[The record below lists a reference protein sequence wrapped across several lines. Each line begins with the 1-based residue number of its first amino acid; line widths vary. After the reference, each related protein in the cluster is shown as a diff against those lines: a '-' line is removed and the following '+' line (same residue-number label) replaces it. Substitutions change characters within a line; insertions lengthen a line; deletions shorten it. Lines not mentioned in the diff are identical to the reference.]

1 MYTNPPL
8 VTRIDLNAIAH
19 NTEVLKRQAGEA
31 QLVCVV
37 KADAYNHG
45 VERCV
50 PVMDAHGADAF
61 GVATLAEAR
70 QVRALTDKPVI
81 AWLWSPAEEL
91 PEGVELAAPTREHLR
106 KLIDAPQCPT
116 TYLKLDTGMHRSG
129 FDEAEWD
136 EVFAEAAAAE
146 RAGKLRVAGLMS
158 HLAAADDPADPYTD
172 TQAERFRDALAR
184 ARAAGLDPERSHL
197 ANSSAA
203 WTRPDLLFG
212 QVRPGL
218 SLYGFDPVAV
228 PDDHAP
234 GERAATPEAAGRGL
248 RPAMT
253 WAARV
258 IAVKRLAA
266 GDPVS
271 YGLTWRAPQDG
282 FTALVPAGYADG
294 IARAWQPNLSVTIN
308 GGRYPVVGRV
318 CMDQVVVW
326 LGNNRGADTS
336 GADTS
341 SAPVRAGD
349 EAIIF
354 GEGGASATEL
364 AEAVGTIDYEVLCA
378 PKGRTQREYIE
389 EQR

>member
-1 MYTNPPL
+1 MYSNPPL

-19 NTEVLKRQAGEA
+19 NTEVLKRQAGDA

-81 AWLWSPAEEL
+81 AWLWSPDEEL

-106 KLIDAPQCPT
+106 KLIDAPRCQT
-116 TYLKLDTGMHRSG
+116 VYLKLDTGMHRSG

-172 TQAERFRDALAR
+172 IQGGRFRDALAR
-184 ARAAGLDPERSHL
+184 ARAAGLDPARSHL
-197 ANSSAA
+197 ANSAAA
-203 WTRPDLLFG
+203 WTRPDLSFG

-218 SLYGFDPVAV
+218 SLYGFDPIVAEGPAAVV
-228 PDDHAP
+228 PTAGDP
-234 GERAATPEAAGRGL
+234 TATGRGL
-248 RPAMT
+248 QPAMT

-258 IAVKRLAA
+258 IAVKRLVA

-271 YGLTWRAPQDG
+271 YGLTWRAPRDG

-294 IARAWQPNLSVTIN
+294 ISRAWQPHLGVTIN

-326 LGNNRGADTS
+326 LGENSGTVDSDNPGA
-336 GADTS
+336 G
-341 SAPVRAGD
+341 APVRAGD

-354 GEGGASATEL
+354 GAGGASATQL

-389 EQR
+389 ERK